1 MATRRCKPPKY
12 RGVRKTGR
20 TSKGVRP
27 CRKKPGPKRKSSR
40 KRKTKKK
47 SSRKRKTKKKN
58 SRKKKT
64 KKKPK
69 KKTKKKPKKKPK
81 KNITFDMV
89 IQFFKDNS
97 QILGIRCPDNQCLRL
112 FQQLEA
118 HPSISVP
125 IKNRQQLDDVLDIM
139 VGPQTLETTFGR
151 QMSGTGNPNLT
162 RRCIICLYRSYR
174 MLSIRRGI
182 IPDNDVPDDYRS

>member
-12 RGVRKTGR
+12 RGVRKTGK
-20 TSKGVRP
+20 TSSGKRP
-27 CRKKPGPKRKSSR
+27 CRKKPGPKRKSR
-40 KRKTKKK
+40 RKTKRKTKRK
-47 SSRKRKTKKKN
+47 SRRKTKRKTKP
-58 SRKKKT
+58 KT
-64 KKKPK
+64 KPK
-69 KKTKKKPKKKPK
+69 KKSKSG
-81 KNITFDMV
+81 ITFDMV
-89 IQFFKDNS
+89 ATFFKNNS
-97 QILGIRCPDNQCLRL
+97 NIFGIRCPDNQCLRL

-118 HPSISVP
+118 HPSIKVP